1 MNRLLIVG
9 LGNALMGDDGLGP
22 QAVERLQAE
31 GLPQGVRACQGE
43 TDVLRL
49 LGLWQGEPQ
58 VWLIDALRSGEP
70 PGTIT
75 RLTHDE
81 LRCAQQPQT
90 TIHHLSLPESLRWM
104 ALSEPQLQQVTYT
117 LWGVEPASI
126 EPATGLSPAVEKA
139 LDELVPT
146 LRAALEQELRTQGP

>member
-1 MNRLLIVG
+1 VSRLLIVG
-9 LGNALMGDDGLGP
+9 LGNSLMGDDGVGP
-22 QAVERLQAE
+22 RAVEQLLAA
-31 GLPQGVRACQGE
+31 GLPKGVRACQGE

-49 LGLWQGEPQ
+49 LGLWEGEGQ
-58 VWLIDALRSGEP
+58 VWLIDALRSGQT

-75 RLTHDE
+75 RVDHDE
-81 LRCAQQPQT
+81 LRKAQQPQT

-104 ALSEPQLQQVTYT
+104 TLSEPRLQEVTFA

-139 LDELVPT
+139 LDQLLPA
-146 LRAALEQELRTQGP
+146 LQAALEQELQTEGS

>member
-1 MNRLLIVG
+1 
-9 LGNALMGDDGLGP
+9 
-22 QAVERLQAE
+22 
-31 GLPQGVRACQGE
+31 
-43 TDVLRL
+43 
-49 LGLWQGEPQ
+49 
-58 VWLIDALRSGEP
+58 
-70 PGTIT
+70 
-75 RLTHDE
+75 
-81 LRCAQQPQT
+81 
-90 TIHHLSLPESLRWM
+90 M